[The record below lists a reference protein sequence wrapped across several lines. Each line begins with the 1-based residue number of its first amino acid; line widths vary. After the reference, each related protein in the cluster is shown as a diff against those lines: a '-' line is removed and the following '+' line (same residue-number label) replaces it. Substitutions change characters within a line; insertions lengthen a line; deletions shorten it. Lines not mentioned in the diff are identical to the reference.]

1 MREWICAG
9 AMLILAGCGAG
20 DPEPK
25 SAAEAAGI
33 IDDWILADYQ
43 DNSIVIGSDPSDPTY
58 GKFKDYI
65 PRVNREKNEVAT
77 MVAKKCKH
85 VVSVLFMRR
94 ESSLDNLKFLVDCE
108 NGERFEVKSSDLAG
122 SGSILANS
130 DRSIGRS
137 DAIEKCKDLVSD
149 KLGASS
155 NLSFHTLSDSS
166 YHKAKNGNVR
176 LVLGFEEKNL
186 NGVSVRWRA
195 ACTFDTEWKGDVTIN
210 PS

>member
-9 AMLILAGCGAG
+9 ALLILAGCGAG

-43 DNSIVIGSDPSDPTY
+43 DNSIVIGSDPADPTY
-58 GKFKDYI
+58 GKFKDHI

-94 ESSLDNLKFLVDCE
+94 ESSLDNLKFLVDCQ
-108 NGERFEVKSSDLAG
+108 NGERFEVKSSELVG
-122 SGSILANS
+122 SGAIRSNS

-137 DAIEKCKDLVSD
+137 DAIEKCKDLVST
-149 KLGASS
+149 KLGASRG
-155 NLSFHTLSDSS
+155 LDFHTLSDSS
-166 YHKAKNGNVR
+166 YHKAQNGNVR
-176 LVLGFEEKNL
+176 LVLGFEEKNP
-186 NGVSVRWRA
+186 NGLGVRWRA
-195 ACTFDTEWKGDVTIN
+195 ACTFDTDWNGDVTIN